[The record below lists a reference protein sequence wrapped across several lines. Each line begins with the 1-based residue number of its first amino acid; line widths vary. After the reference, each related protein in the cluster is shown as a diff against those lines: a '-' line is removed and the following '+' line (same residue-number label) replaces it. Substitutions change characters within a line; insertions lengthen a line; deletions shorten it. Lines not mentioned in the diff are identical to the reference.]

1 MAPKVNENDLQQ
13 LVEITQ
19 TSREDGKFALRVSD
33 LLNVPTLIPQNMD
46 YDLSRAVE
54 YILNGEMATDKAN
67 QQSSN
72 TSGKKGV
79 LNTVKQYYT
88 RSKSPLKGR
97 KPSPAP
103 PEIINV
109 SEDDYEDDQMRLA
122 LQMSLQDSGVSTGGR
137 SPNTSSSRPT
147 SIDQNPNFGPAR
159 EVDYQE
165 SSWGMV
171 VSSLSGQ
178 ETGVVDNQ
186 GKSWP
191 VHAPSYEPEDLK
203 VNPEERKRVEGQPVV
218 LDTRSTSGAWGTD
231 AFTML
236 AGLMT
241 ILHNIPKAREAFL
254 LGAPR
259 DPGSED
265 EPGDKWWRGSQP
277 LSNLAGSDEEADVT
291 GEKVLREAARIMSFL
306 DDSERAYGRLV
317 QIECN

>member
-1 MAPKVNENDLQQ
+1 
-13 LVEITQ
+13 
-19 TSREDGKFALRVSD
+19 
-33 LLNVPTLIPQNMD
+33 MD

-54 YILNGEMATDKAN
+54 YILSGDMATDKAN

-72 TSGKKGV
+72 TSSGKKGV
-79 LNTVKQYYT
+79 LNTMKQYYT

-97 KPSPAP
+97 KSSPAP
-103 PEIINV
+103 PEIVNV
-109 SEDDYEDDQMRLA
+109 SEDDYEDEQMRLA
-122 LQMSLQDSGVSTGGR
+122 VQMSLQDSAVSGGGR
-137 SPNTSSSRPT
+137 SPNTPSSRPV
-147 SIDQNPNFGPAR
+147 SVNQNPNFGPAR
-159 EVDYQE
+159 DIDYQE
-165 SSWGMV
+165 NSWGMV

-191 VHAPSYEPEDLK
+191 LHTPSYEPEDLK
-203 VNPEERKRVEGQPVV
+203 VDPEERKRVEGQPVV
-218 LDTRSTSGAWGTD
+218 LDTRSTSGSWGTD

-241 ILHNIPKAREAFL
+241 ILHNIPKAREMFL

-259 DPGSED
+259 DPGSEE

-277 LSNLAGSDEEADVT
+277 LSNPAGSDEEVDIT
-291 GEKVLREAARIMSFL
+291 GENVLREAARIMTFL

-317 QIECN
+317 